1 MILFIVIITVV
12 ILQRLTELV
21 ISKRNE
27 KWLLANG
34 AVEYGAGHYKYIV
47 MLHTLFFLSMIFEFC
62 YVKRESEFNVINY
75 FFLVFFL
82 ILQTARIS
90 VLFSLGKY
98 WNTKIF
104 RIPNSPL
111 VKTGLYKY
119 FKHPNYSIVICEII
133 AIPMIFDLYYTAI
146 IFSILNGVM
155 LYYRIS
161 TENKVLEN

>member
-1 MILFIVIITVV
+1 MLFPII
-12 ILQRLTELV
+12 ISIIIIQRLTELV
-21 ISKRNE
+21 ISKKNE

-34 AVEYGAGHYKYIV
+34 AVEYGGSHYKYIV
-47 MLHTLFFLSMIFEFC
+47 LLHTFFFISMIFEYYF
-62 YVKRESEFNVINY
+62 VKRGSEFNIINY

-82 ILQTARIS
+82 ILQTARVS

-98 WNTKIF
+98 WNTKIY

-111 VKTGLYKY
+111 VNKGLYKY
-119 FKHPNYSIVICEII
+119 FKHPNYAIVICELF

-146 IFSILNGVM
+146 IFSVLNGVM

-161 TENKVLEN
+161 AENKVLEN

>member
-1 MILFIVIITVV
+1 MILFPIIISIV

-34 AVEYGAGHYKYIV
+34 AVEYGGSHYKYIV
-47 MLHTLFFLSMIFEFC
+47 LLHTLFFLSMIFEF
-62 YVKRESEFNVINY
+62 YFIKRESEFNVINY

-98 WNTKIF
+98 WNTKIY

-111 VKTGLYKY
+111 IKTGLYKY
-119 FKHPNYSIVICEII
+119 LKHPNYAIVICELF

-146 IFSILNGVM
+146 IFSVLNGVM
-155 LYYRIS
+155 LYFRIS
-161 TENKVLEN
+161 EENKVLVN